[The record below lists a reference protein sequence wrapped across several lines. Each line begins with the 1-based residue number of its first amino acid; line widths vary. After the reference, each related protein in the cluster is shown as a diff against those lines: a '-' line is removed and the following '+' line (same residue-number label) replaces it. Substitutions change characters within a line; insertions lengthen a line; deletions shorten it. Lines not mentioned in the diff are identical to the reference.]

1 MTESAPIERPSR
13 DELPW
18 VLEALLLA
26 SEEPLGPATLARATG
41 VGERSVRTGLDRLAA
56 RLGSAA

>member
-1 MTESAPIERPSR
+1 MSDPTPPDRPSR

-26 SEEPLGPATLARATG
+26 SEEPLGAAALARATG
-41 VGERSVRTGLDRLAA
+41 VGERSIRTGLATPRCRL
-56 RLGSAA
+56 